1 MCPQHHQP
9 RSQCEPWDRH
19 GHTMRF
25 REDLWAAAEN
35 VAGDADSDVTTLLTQ
50 LLEAVALDGARCYRC
65 KLDAPPVPLEYGD
78 LQGRP
83 LREWLAEAAEEV
95 IRQHP
100 RHEPVRIGAE
110 PGPAPSSPLSSGTAM
125 FREPGQ

>member
-1 MCPQHHQP
+1 MCTQHHQP

-25 REDLWAAAEN
+25 REDLWAQAEQ
-35 VAGDADSDVTTLLTQ
+35 VAEASETDVTTLLTQ
-50 LLEAVALDGARCYRC
+50 LLEAQLGFQRCYRC
-65 KLDAPPVPLEYGD
+65 KLDAPPVPLEFGD

-100 RHEPVRIGAE
+100 RHEPVWIGAK
-110 PGPAPSSPLSSGTAM
+110 PGTSTSPASPV
-125 FREPGQ
+125 FREPGR